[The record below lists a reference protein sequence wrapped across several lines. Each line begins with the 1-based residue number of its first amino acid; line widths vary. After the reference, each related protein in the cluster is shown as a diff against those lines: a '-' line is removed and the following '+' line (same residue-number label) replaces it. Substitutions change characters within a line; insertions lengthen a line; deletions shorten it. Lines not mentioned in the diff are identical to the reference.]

1 MEPAPIG
8 LIAGGGRLPVV
19 TAQGIRQAGRKVA
32 CVGLRDH
39 FEPDLPGLCDHFATA
54 GMIQLGRWVRLLRR
68 QGVREAVM
76 VGRVDKRKMYD
87 QPWRWLRHRPD
98 WRAARLWFGRLRHDR
113 RTDAVLRAL
122 ADDMQEA
129 GITLIDST
137 HYIPQCLADPGPMT
151 PRTRPTDAQQ
161 ADIEFA
167 LPIIRRLGDLD
178 IGQAIAVKDREVIAV
193 EALEGT
199 DAMIRRAGELCRSG
213 KWLMLKVAKP
223 RQDMRV
229 DVPTVGLNTIGQLH
243 EAGATCLAVEVGRV
257 ILLDKPQLLAEADRL
272 GIAVV
277 GVA

>member
-1 MEPAPIG
+1 MDVAPIG

-19 TAQGIRQAGRKVA
+19 TAEGMRRTGRPVV

-39 FEPDLPGLCDHFATA
+39 FEPDLPGLCDHFTPV
-54 GMIQLGRWVRLLRR
+54 GMLQLGRWVRLLRR
-68 QGVREAVM
+68 GGVREAVM
-76 VGRVDKRKMYD
+76 VGRVDKRRMYD
-87 QPWRWLRHRPD
+87 HPLRWFRHRPD

-113 RTDAVLRAL
+113 RTDALLRAL
-122 ADDMQEA
+122 ADDLQEA

-137 HYIPQCLADPGPMT
+137 KYIPQYLADAGPMT
-151 PRTRPTDAQQ
+151 RTRPGDALA
-161 ADIEFA
+161 ADIAFA

-178 IGQAIAVKDREVIAV
+178 IGQSLAVKDREIIAV

-213 KWLMLKVAKP
+213 KWALVKVSKP
-223 RQDMRV
+223 TQDMRF
-229 DVPTVGLNTIGQLH
+229 DVPTVGIETITYLH
-243 EAGATCLAVEVGRV
+243 AARAACLAVEVGKV
-257 ILLDKPQLLAEADRL
+257 ILLDKPRLLAEADRR

>member
-1 MEPAPIG
+1 MDVAPIG

-19 TAQGIRQAGRKVA
+19 TAEGMRRTGRPVV

-39 FEPDLPGLCDHFATA
+39 FEPDLPALCDHFATA

-68 QGVREAVM
+68 RGVREAVM
-76 VGRVDKRKMYD
+76 VGRVDKRRMYD
-87 QPWRWLRHRPD
+87 HPLRWFRHRPD

-113 RTDAVLRAL
+113 RTDALLRAL
-122 ADDMQEA
+122 ADDLQEA

-137 HYIPQCLADPGPMT
+137 KYIPQYLAEAGPMT
-151 PRTRPTDAQQ
+151 RARLGDVLA
-161 ADIEFA
+161 ADIAFA

-178 IGQAIAVKDREVIAV
+178 IGQSLAVKDREIIAV

-213 KWLMLKVAKP
+213 KWALVKVSKP
-223 RQDMRV
+223 TQDMRF
-229 DVPTVGLNTIGQLH
+229 DVPTVGMETIRHLH
-243 EAGATCLAVEVGRV
+243 AARAACLAVEVGKV
-257 ILLDKPQLLAEADRL
+257 ILLDKPRLLAEADRC

-277 GVA
+277 GVT